1 MTENKPKKQLGL
13 KIAAVVCLCI
23 LAYSLFCLFTAT
35 SFFPWSHEV
44 HEPVYIS
51 ASSAEEAVELFGDD
65 LLLRQFGEIYGDREF
80 LKYKLALKDKNA
92 TLDDRSGWTV
102 LRASNTGPDFFYNLH
117 INIEKPAQLPHPALS
132 GSLDDAGKV
141 EINGIT
147 VYYSV
152 SEDEFPPTPEGEL
165 SAVFQRG
172 GYWYVFHYSFYPSAE
187 ARLTTDY
194 FDMAWQ
200 ALCTLLEG

>member
-65 LLLRQFGEIYGDREF
+65 LLLRRFAEIDGENKTARYT
-80 LKYKLALKDKNA
+80 LTMKDESA
-92 TLDDRSGWTV
+92 TINDRSGWSV
-102 LRASNTGPDFFYNLH
+102 LDAFNFGDGFSC
-117 INIEKPAQLPHPALS
+117 IMNIAFNGVLS
-132 GSLDDAGKV
+132 YGGEFDGKTD
-141 EINGIT
+141 INGIT
-147 VYYSV
+147 VRYWS
-152 SEDEFPPTPEGEL
+152 SPPTAENGGTL
-165 SAVFQRG
+165 SAVFERG
-172 GYWYVFHYSFYPSAE
+172 GYKYHFSYSYKNE
-187 ARLTTDY
+187 TDNY
-194 FDMAWQ
+194 DMAWQ